1 VSIDRVRA
9 ALEQPPSRLSLTDR
23 KPDFTVNIRERERFE
38 RLVAPILDFT
48 VGRGVPQ
55 TSLFATSPYG
65 SQPLFKVDLLPFAIA
80 GVSAVNAVRKA
91 YVKHAAREDV
101 RRTIAAYCAAQPDRG
116 AGIRICDTSAR

>member
-1 VSIDRVRA
+1 VRA
-9 ALEQPPSRLSLTDR
+9 ALEQPPSRLTLTDR

-55 TSLFATSPYG
+55 TSLFSASPFG
-65 SQPLFKVDLLPFAIA
+65 SQPLFKVDLLPIAIA
-80 GVSAVNAVRKA
+80 GVSAVNAARNA
-91 YVKHAAREDV
+91 YVTHAAREEV

-116 AGIRICDTSAR
+116 AGIRICDATVR